1 MQIVTQALL
10 LFSLNLIDALLTIF
24 WVRNGFAT
32 EGNHLMAALLD
43 IGNLPFLLVKI
54 AIGALA
60 SVVLWK
66 WSNFRLAKY
75 GLTLA
80 VSLYV
85 LLMGVH
91 FVTGLSAAGLLP
103 DELFVEIRLL
113 TDSFLALVV

>member
-1 MQIVTQALL
+1 MQIFTQAVL

-24 WVRNGFAT
+24 WVRNGYAT

-43 IGNLPFLLVKI
+43 IGNIPFLLVKI

-75 GLTLA
+75 GLALA

-91 FVTGLSAAGLLP
+91 CITGLSAAGFLP
-103 DELFVEIRLL
+103 ERFVDNFRFL
-113 TDSFLALVV
+113 TSSVFAVFL